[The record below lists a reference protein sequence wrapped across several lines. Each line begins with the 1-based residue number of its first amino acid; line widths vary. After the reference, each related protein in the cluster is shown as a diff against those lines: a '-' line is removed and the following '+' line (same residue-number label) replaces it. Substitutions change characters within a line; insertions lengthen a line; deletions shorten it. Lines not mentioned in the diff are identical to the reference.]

1 MLTCQQIQELIPWY
15 VTGRLSLDES
25 EQVAAHLATC
35 DACRKEFAEAARLR
49 TGLATQA
56 EGHSIPPDAWETIA
70 GKAGLTPTARI
81 DLGSFLLG
89 LKLGTTQGRK
99 RSSVQGNL
107 TVCGR
112 KIRFRGRDRKGA

>member
-25 EQVAAHLATC
+25 EQVAEHLTTC
-35 DACRKEFAEAARLR
+35 DACRKDFAEAARLR
-49 TGLATQA
+49 TGLTTQA
-56 EGHSIPPDAWETIA
+56 GTHGVPPDAWETLA
-70 GKAGLTPTARI
+70 GRAGLAPTARI

-89 LKLGTTQGRK
+89 LKLGTTQGRNK
-99 RSSVQGNL
+99 SPVQGNL